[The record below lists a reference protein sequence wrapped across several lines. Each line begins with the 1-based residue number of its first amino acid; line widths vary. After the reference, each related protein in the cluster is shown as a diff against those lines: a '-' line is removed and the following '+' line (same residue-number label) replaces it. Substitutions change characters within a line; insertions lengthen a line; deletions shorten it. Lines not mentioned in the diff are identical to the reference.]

1 MQENNSRGEGSSPRF
16 RQNGSEQGQNT
27 PAQGQN
33 RGPGQRNSQ
42 NRRPGF
48 RPGMRPKAPVEDR
61 EDLVCG
67 PNAVEALLQKE
78 PGRVHRVVFL
88 HGSGSVRLFRLQEMA
103 DKLKIHTQ
111 QLPSSKLDLL
121 HHNHQGVVAFCH
133 EKALA
138 PWDQLFE
145 QVAGKE
151 RCSIVIA
158 SGVED
163 PRNLGACI
171 RSALA
176 LGSDALLLPG
186 KGGCG
191 LTAAAAKAAAGS
203 MEKLPI
209 CKPPVLEQAVQMLKD
224 AGFAIYALEGDGEST
239 IQATQ
244 LSPKAVFI
252 TGGEDQGVPPY
263 LRKKSDAVLR
273 LPIMTEAHSYNT
285 SVALGLAL
293 YEWGRQSEFPG
304 LN

>member
-1 MQENNSRGEGSSPRF
+1 MQEQKPRGEGSSPRF
-16 RQNGSEQGQNT
+16 QQKGAPKGPQGQN
-27 PAQGQN
+27 QG
-33 RGPGQRNSQ
+33 PSQ
-42 NRRPGF
+42 GARRPQH
-48 RPGMRPKAPVEDR
+48 RPMRPKAPVEDR

-78 PGRVHRVVFL
+78 PGRVHRVVLL

-111 QLPSSKLDLL
+111 QLPASKLDLL

-133 EKALA
+133 EKSLT
-138 PWDQLFE
+138 PWEQLF
-145 QVAGKE
+145 QDVAGKE
-151 RCSIVIA
+151 RCSLVIA

-176 LGSDALLLPG
+176 LGSDALLLPN

-191 LTAAAAKAAAGS
+191 LTAAAAKAAAGAL
-203 MEKLPI
+203 EKLPI

-224 AGFAIYALEGDGEST
+224 AGFAIYALEGDGESM
-239 IQATQ
+239 IHATA

-263 LRKKSDAVLR
+263 LRKKSDKVLR
-273 LPIMTEAHSYNT
+273 LPILEEAHSFNT
-285 SVALGLAL
+285 SVALGMAL